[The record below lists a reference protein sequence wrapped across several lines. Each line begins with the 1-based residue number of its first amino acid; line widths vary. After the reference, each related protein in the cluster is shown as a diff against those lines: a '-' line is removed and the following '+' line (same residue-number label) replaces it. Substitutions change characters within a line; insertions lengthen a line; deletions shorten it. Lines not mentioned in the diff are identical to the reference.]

1 MILVKTFTYS
11 YSSFNN
17 NFQRSKSNILV
28 DRNGSKPVYFKKNSW
43 LFCCFIRYQNET
55 LFQTPVTEENVVEV
69 SEELANLT
77 QPAEELSS
85 NGVAST
91 ADILQNITALNSTE
105 PAVNSSYVY
114 WWHKWSVFK
123 GG

>member
-1 MILVKTFTYS
+1 MVPFNVVNLTFS
-11 YSSFNN
+11 L
-17 NFQRSKSNILV
+17 I
-28 DRNGSKPVYFKKNSW
+28 
-43 LFCCFIRYQNET
+43 ET
-55 LFQTPVTEENVVEV
+55 IFQTPVPEENVVEV

-105 PAVNSSYVY
+105 PAVN
-114 WWHKWSVFK
+114 
-123 GG
+123 